1 MVAAIESLRE
11 GVRFWWVGYGIRVKG
26 FKIVWSLSDEKD
38 GVATEIEKTT
48 VNIKRKV
55 RSSVLHV
62 INLIHIIRCQSGEV
76 KQPVGCMSLER
87 GLG

>member
-1 MVAAIESLRE
+1 MVAVIEFLRE

-38 GVATEIEKTT
+38 GVVIEIEKII

-55 RSSVLHV
+55 RSLVLYV
-62 INLIHIIRCQSGEV
+62 INLIYIIRC
-76 KQPVGCMSLER
+76 
-87 GLG
+87 

>member
-62 INLIHIIRCQSGEV
+62 INLIHIISVRVEKSSSQLDV
-76 KQPVGCMSLER
+76 
-87 GLG
+87 